1 MNGQAKSLAQY
12 LKSASKL
19 VVPVYQRN
27 YNWKAEHCQKLY
39 SDLIKMIR
47 ENKPWHFFGGIVS
60 VSDPMGNSFELLLI
74 DGQQRVTTVSLL
86 FLAMANLAREGKI
99 KPEDGLLYDR
109 ITKTYLVDEIN
120 PKVKKMKLKPM
131 KGDQDAYERLWGDP
145 ADYDRTSNLTQNY
158 LFFYEQIQKNEVPV
172 DRLFTAAEH
181 LQIIDIAL
189 TLPYD
194 DPQLVFE
201 SLNSTGL
208 ELSEGDKIRNY
219 VLMGLSMEDQER
231 YYDLYWNPIEKKAG
245 YDSRTGSYD
254 VSPFIRDYLGLKLRR
269 TVSTRDV
276 YPAFKDYAEKHGPME
291 ALLRDLLDY
300 AKRYQKLS
308 GSPDF
313 PQLLQSSLYRL
324 SRFESSVTCPFF
336 MEVFRVQEEHPD
348 LLTLDG
354 VAQVCRTVESYLL
367 RRVIC
372 DLPSNALYKVF
383 LSLCGDVKRLD
394 GTYVQFVEKLR
405 YILSN
410 KREKAAFPTDSAF
423 AEGLRHR
430 NVYTMLSR
438 HRAYLFER
446 LENGDSAEYK
456 EIYRRLDSG
465 EYTIE
470 HICPQKLT
478 PAWSAELGDRA
489 EEIHQEWLHR
499 LANLTLTAYNAQYS
513 NAPFSE
519 KKSMPDGYLQSGL
532 KLNQRIAQK
541 DRWGLPELEERTQEL
556 TTLALK
562 LWPYAATAYSAPKK
576 QYGEAALDDGANLTG
591 RILVKYRFHG
601 SEHEAK
607 SWAEMYAAVVRE
619 LHVRDRSYLNYLAR
633 TESSADLAKHF
644 ARTEDAFGAAEG
656 IDQEIYLNTGL
667 STQRKISTLLKLFDH
682 YGEDPGDLIFFLE
695 DAPEPDSGDG
705 SGALRQQYWQ
715 YALEEIQK
723 ATGTFHNVSPTK
735 NNAVYG
741 ATKRPYVLIGCVAN
755 FDAARVELYIDYGD
769 AEKNQTFFQ
778 GLKDHREEIEAAFG
792 ETLIWQEQ
800 EGVRSRKLYTERS
813 GISVQDQEGWERLR
827 AFHCEK
833 RRSSG
838 PQLPT
843 CFKRIEWDPLGN

>member
-19 VVPVYQRN
+19 VVPVYQRS

-60 VSDPMGNSFELLLI
+60 VSDPMGNSFEL
-74 DGQQRVTTVSLL
+74 
-86 FLAMANLAREGKI
+86 
-99 KPEDGLLYDR
+99 
-109 ITKTYLVDEIN
+109 
-120 PKVKKMKLKPM
+120 
-131 KGDQDAYERLWGDP
+131 LWGDP

-219 VLMGLSMEDQER
+219 VLMGLSMEEQER
-231 YYDLYWNPIEKKAG
+231 YYDRYWNPIEKKAG

-269 TVSTRDV
+269 IVSTRDV

-383 LSLCGDVKRLD
+383 LSLCGDVKRL
-394 GTYVQFVEKLR
+394 
-405 YILSN
+405 
-410 KREKAAFPTDSAF
+410 
-423 AEGLRHR
+423 
-430 NVYTMLSR
+430 
-438 HRAYLFER
+438 
-446 LENGDSAEYK
+446 
-456 EIYRRLDSG
+456 
-465 EYTIE
+465 
-470 HICPQKLT
+470 
-478 PAWSAELGDRA
+478 
-489 EEIHQEWLHR
+489 
-499 LANLTLTAYNAQYS
+499 ANLTLTAYNAQYS

-556 TTLALK
+556 TALALK
-562 LWPYAATAYSAPKK
+562 LWPYAATAYTAPKK
-576 QYGEAALDDGANLTG
+576 QYDEVALDDGANLTG
-591 RILVKYRFHG
+591 RILMKYRFHG
-601 SEHEAK
+601 GEHEAR

-619 LHVRDRSYLNYLAR
+619 LHARDRSYLNYLAR
-633 TESSADLAKHF
+633 AESSADLAKHF

-667 STQRKISTLLKLFDH
+667 STQRKINTLLKLFDH

-695 DAPEPDSGDG
+695 DAPEPDGGDG
-705 SGALRQQYWQ
+705 SGTLRRQYWQ

-735 NNAVYG
+735 NNAVYW
-741 ATKRPYVLIGCVAN
+741 ATMRPYVLIGCVAN

-769 AEKNQTFFQ
+769 AGKNQTVFQ
-778 GLKDHREEIEAAFG
+778 ELKDHREESEAAFG

-800 EGVRSRKLYTERS
+800 EGVWSRKLYTERS
-813 GISVQDQEGWERLR
+813 GVSVQDHEGWVRLR

-833 RRSSG
+833 AAALLRAAA
-838 PQLPT
+838 PYL
-843 CFKRIEWDPLGN
+843 L